1 MRMMIPRNLDISGI
15 LEYYSLK
22 IGISIL
28 LQTSKVSIKRS
39 AERVTELSYL
49 VSLQYFFGLE
59 RVKMFANSNIDQG
72 LARHTHAIGFTI

>member
-1 MRMMIPRNLDISGI
+1 MSSNYACEYIYSYFVFTILCMKVRRRMMIPRNLDISGI

-28 LQTSKVSIKRS
+28 LQTSKVNIKRS

-49 VSLQYFFGLE
+49 VGLQYFL
-59 RVKMFANSNIDQG
+59 
-72 LARHTHAIGFTI
+72 T

>member
-49 VSLQYFFGLE
+49 VGLQYFF
-59 RVKMFANSNIDQG
+59 
-72 LARHTHAIGFTI
+72 